1 MASSPARIGFVLA
14 LFRLSM
20 AWCSREEALRS
31 GTGAIDTSAML
42 QLSALNASSGGHDPR
57 IPRRMSSE
65 DMDLTWQAGDLAEG
79 CHTVFLTSVFTTHGN
94 HHSGRQETPSFKFFE
109 SYYRSMTSL
118 QGRGPGVL
126 VLYDDLPADL
136 VRNFSDGAVSFQK
149 VDLSGFDPK
158 MSLDDLRYLVFE
170 EQIQK
175 HPEWST
181 IFITDMRDA
190 LVLRDPCSL
199 VDGHADKLF
208 AGSRPARAPPS
219 YDGKLV
225 QVDGNYLAWNVS
237 QLDTSHLELNPMVL
251 GGKRPVILKALG
263 KVRDLL
269 SDQQLS
275 IVSRNRA
282 DGVNASAITHAAYSA
297 LGKDKVMTFVPVHS
311 KSNAYEH
318 RTDVYFWCK

>member
-1 MASSPARIGFVLA
+1 MFGIAPMARAQIALVLTSI
-14 LFRLSM
+14 LSV
-20 AWCSREEALRS
+20 AWCSREEGL
-31 GTGAIDTSAML
+31 DTSTML
-42 QLSALNASSGGHDPR
+42 QVSAPPDAVAHAGADGHDRRTPR
-57 IPRRMSSE
+57 VMGSAR
-65 DMDLTWQAGDLAEG
+65 DLTLQIGETAGI
-79 CHTVFLTSVFTTHGN
+79 CHTVFLTSVFTAWGN
-94 HHSGRQETPSFKFFE
+94 ERRETPSLRFFE
-109 SYYRSMTSL
+109 RYYRAMTSL
-118 QGRGPGVL
+118 ASGGPGAV
-126 VLYDDLPADL
+126 VLYDDLPMDI
-136 VRNFSDGAVSFQK
+136 VRNFSDDAVSFQK
-149 VDLSGFDPK
+149 VDISGFDPK

-297 LGKDKVMTFVPVHS
+297 LGKDKVMTGVPLHS
-311 KSNAYEH
+311 KSIAYDH
-318 RTDVYFWCK
+318 RTDDYFWCK